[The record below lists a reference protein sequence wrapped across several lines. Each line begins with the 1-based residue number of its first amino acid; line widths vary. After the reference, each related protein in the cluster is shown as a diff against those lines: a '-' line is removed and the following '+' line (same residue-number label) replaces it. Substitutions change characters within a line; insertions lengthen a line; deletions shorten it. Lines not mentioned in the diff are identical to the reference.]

1 MEIIIWSGS
10 LDDDKKT
17 TFPTAVKMSNKVRKC
32 TGCGTTSTPLWR
44 RNNLGE
50 VVCNACGNFLLISG
64 LYLKSNQQKRPKYL
78 RKDYSEP
85 QERSFQ
91 FHWSHPTVQP
101 ERQSTPS
108 NKCYNCNTTDTPL
121 WRRDLEGNSICNAC
135 GLYYKLHGSHR
146 PKEMKTPIIR
156 RRKRAHM
163 ARSDSF
169 YTDSLVLPP
178 IKMQVMNDG
187 KLPPLQQLCHAATYS
202 PLSPEMVKE
211 EPARLIKHDY
221 LPSPKMS
228 PLEVQKKESLMYL
241 AEIATSKSSSSIM
254 SLSNILS

>member
-1 MEIIIWSGS
+1 
-10 LDDDKKT
+10 
-17 TFPTAVKMSNKVRKC
+17 MSKVRKC

-50 VVCNACGNFLLISG
+50 VVCNACG

-78 RKDYSEP
+78 RKDYAEP
-85 QERSFQ
+85 HERSFQ
-91 FHWSHPTVQP
+91 FHWSHPAVQP

-108 NKCYNCNTTDTPL
+108 NKCFNCNTTDTPL

-169 YTDSLVLPP
+169 YTDSLILPP
-178 IKMQVMNDG
+178 IKMQVMNGG
-187 KLPPLQQLCHAATYS
+187 KLPPLQQLCQAARYTPIS
-202 PLSPEMVKE
+202 PVIVKN
-211 EPARLIKHDY
+211 EPKQIQQDY

-228 PLEVQKKESLMYL
+228 PLETQKKESLMYL
-241 AEIATSKSSSSIM
+241 AEIATSKSSSIM
-254 SLSNILS
+254 SLSNIIS